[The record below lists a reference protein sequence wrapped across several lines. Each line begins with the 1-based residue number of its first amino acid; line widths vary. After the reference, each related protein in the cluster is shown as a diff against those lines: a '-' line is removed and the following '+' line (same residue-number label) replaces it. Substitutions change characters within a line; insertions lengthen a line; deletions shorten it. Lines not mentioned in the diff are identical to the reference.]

1 MKEAVSIKYT
11 INQLAKLCKTSPA
24 TISRITNNPEL
35 VSPELR
41 ERVENTMKEVG
52 YKPNP
57 FASRLSAN
65 ATWGLGLFVF
75 DILNPFF
82 ALIVRN
88 ISHLAMEKGIPLTV
102 CDTENNQEKEEL
114 YLEYLLNTKVEGIIF
129 AEGISLNII
138 EKAKKHTH
146 VVLIDCHYGHDAIS
160 EVHSD
165 NYGGACLA
173 VEHLI
178 GLNHTKIG
186 FVGGPENWP
195 TVQDRFL
202 GYQNTLTDHGI
213 PIEPAYVFAGDL
225 RFESGGRAIDHYLSL
240 DDMPTAIFCANDQM
254 AYGALARAKNRG
266 LEVPRDLSLVGFDDI
281 PLYNAFESK
290 LTTVHQDI
298 HALSEHAFNLLFPK
312 NKKVGFSDAVQEIV
326 VPTYLVLGETCR
338 ELPAKT

>member
-1 MKEAVSIKYT
+1 MSPIKYT
-11 INQLAKLCKTSPA
+11 INELAKLCKTSPA

-35 VSPELR
+35 VSQPLR
-41 ERVENTMKEVG
+41 ERIESIMKEVG

-57 FASRLSAN
+57 FASRLSSN
-65 ATWGLGLFVF
+65 STWGLGLFVF

-88 ISHLAMEKGIPLTV
+88 VSHLAMEKGIPLTV
-102 CDTENNQEKEEL
+102 CDTENNEEKEEL

-146 VVLIDCHYGHDAIS
+146 VVLIDCHYNHETIS

-178 GLNHTKIG
+178 ALHHSKIG
-186 FVGGPENWP
+186 FVGGPESWP
-195 TVQDRFL
+195 TAQDRFL
-202 GYQNTLTDHGI
+202 GYKGTLRKHNI
-213 PIEPAYVFAGDL
+213 PIRPEFVFPGDL
-225 RFESGGRAIDHYLSL
+225 RFESGGEAIDHYLAL
-240 DDMPTAIFCANDQM
+240 EEKPTAIFCANDQM

-266 LEVPRDLSLVGFDDI
+266 IAVPGELSIVGFDDI
-281 PLYNAFESK
+281 PLYNTFDAK

-298 HALSEHAFNLLFPK
+298 QALSVHSFNLLFPK
-312 NKKVGFSDAVQEIV
+312 NKKEGFSDTPKEIV
-326 VPTYLVLGETCR
+326 VPTSLVLGETCR
-338 ELPAKT
+338 ELPLTT